1 MDKNIVFDDLR
12 TAPHYD
18 IAGSSGIGK
27 RESQQDSAYV
37 AADDNSV
44 FAVICDG
51 MGGYSGGQDASR
63 VAIESMVGQY
73 ALLGDK
79 PVSAQ
84 WLRCAA
90 EITDDVVYSL
100 IGPDGRRLRC
110 GTTLVAVS
118 IQGDQLSWLSVGDSR
133 IYIVRANEMIQV
145 TSDHNY
151 YLQLNQQLGNGEIT
165 QTEFDREA
173 ERGDALTSFIGMGG
187 LQLIDINGA
196 PFQMERGDTVL
207 LCTDG
212 LYRSIPDS
220 SIHKTI
226 ADNDCVDGIVRQFD
240 VQIQTIK
247 SIYQDNYTYIVIRK
261 V

>member
-1 MDKNIVFDDLR
+1 MDNSIVFDDLR
-12 TAPHYD
+12 TTPHYD

-63 VAIESMVGQY
+63 AAIESMVGQY

-84 WLRCAA
+84 WLRYAA

-100 IGPDGRRLRC
+100 TGPDGRRLHC
-110 GTTLVAVS
+110 GTTLVVAS
-118 IQGDQLSWLSVGDSR
+118 IQGDRLSWLSVGDSR

-151 YLQLNQQLGNGEIT
+151 YLRLIQQLDKGEIT
-165 QTEFDREA
+165 QAQYDCEA
-173 ERGDALTSFIGMGG
+173 VKGDALTSFIGMGG
-187 LQLIDINGA
+187 LQLIDINET
-196 PFQMERGDTVL
+196 PFQLERGDFIL
-207 LCTDG
+207 LCSDG
-212 LYRSIPDS
+212 LYRSIPEHLIKKIILS
-220 SIHKTI
+220 NVN
-226 ADNDCVDGIVRQFD
+226 ANDVVRQYNNQLQKFNNL
-240 VQIQTIK
+240 
-247 SIYQDNYTYIVIRK
+247 YQDNYTYVAIRK